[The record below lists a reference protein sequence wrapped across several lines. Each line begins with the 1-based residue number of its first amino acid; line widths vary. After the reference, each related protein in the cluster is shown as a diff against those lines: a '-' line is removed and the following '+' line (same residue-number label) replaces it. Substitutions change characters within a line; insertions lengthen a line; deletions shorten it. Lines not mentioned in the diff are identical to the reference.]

1 MPRQSSVPLRQK
13 ARLVFAGLAV
23 FGTALAIFT
32 YFGAPNE
39 SAERHAARIMATC
52 AGSGHRPTCYDREIP
67 KLMDAG
73 MSLEGSFEVVKAIQ
87 AKDDSYWF
95 CHVVSHELSE
105 KEWERDP
112 AAWKDV
118 MTRCP
123 VNMCSNGCIHGALQR
138 HFSSEAL
145 SNTQISELMPDLM
158 DLCEKREGWSPSP
171 GDTSSCYHELGH
183 LSMYL
188 SGADP
193 KGSQAICDR
202 VAVRP
207 DGRNYLQT
215 CYEGIFM
222 QVFEPR
228 DPDDFGLIHKL
239 IPHPDRL
246 AVCDAAPFGVQKG
259 ACWKKG
265 WGEDAGKFCDS
276 FAGEL
281 RNACWREA
289 WVINDERLTTGQGV
303 TAYCDYAKDAGERLK
318 CFNKMI
324 YSVMA
329 MFDFNEEKVEPLCPD
344 LPSDMHGECF
354 ASIVGRMLETDQD
367 LVAKALAVCG
377 RAKAQGVGATCYERL
392 AHEAKNVFAP
402 GSSAARDLCAQVPA
416 PYNQGCIGGAAR

>member
-1 MPRQSSVPLRQK
+1 MPRQSSVALKSRI
-13 ARLVFAGLAV
+13 RLALAGAAVFAG
-23 FGTALAIFT
+23 ALALFT
-32 YFGAPNE
+32 YFGAAPR
-39 SAERHAARIMATC
+39 SASALAARVIETC
-52 AGSGHRPTCYDREIP
+52 ASSAHRPTCYDREIP
-67 KLMDAG
+67 KLMDSG
-73 MSLEGSFEVVKAIQ
+73 ITLEQSFEVVKAIQ

-95 CHVVSHELSE
+95 CHVVAHELSE

-112 AAWKDV
+112 SGWKDV

-145 SNTQISELMPDLM
+145 NNTQISELMPDLM
-158 DLCEKREGWSPSP
+158 DLCEKREHWTPAPS
-171 GDTSSCYHELGH
+171 DTSSCYHELGH

-193 KGSQAICDR
+193 KGSQEICDR

-246 AVCDAAPFGVQKG
+246 SVCDTAPFGVQKG

-265 WGEDAGKFCDS
+265 WGEDAGIFCDS
-276 FAGEL
+276 FTGEL

-289 WVINDERLTTGQGV
+289 WVVNDERLTKGAGI
-303 TAYCDYAKDAGERLK
+303 TAYCEYAKDTAERLK

-329 MFDFNEEKVEPLCPD
+329 MYDFDEKKVEPICPD
-344 LPSDMHGECF
+344 LPEDMHGECY

-367 LVAKALAVCG
+367 LADKALAVCE
-377 RAKAQGVGATCYERL
+377 RANKQGVGPVCYERL
-392 AHEAKNVFAP
+392 AYEARNVFAP
-402 GSSAARDLCAQVPA
+402 GAPKAKELCARIPEPYNRSCIVPAAR
-416 PYNQGCIGGAAR
+416 